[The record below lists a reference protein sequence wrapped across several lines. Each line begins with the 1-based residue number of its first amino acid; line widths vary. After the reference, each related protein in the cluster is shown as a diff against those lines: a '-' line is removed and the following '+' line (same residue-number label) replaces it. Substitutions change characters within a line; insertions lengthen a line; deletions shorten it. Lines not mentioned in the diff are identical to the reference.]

1 MTGLRH
7 GWRLW
12 CGPVR
17 MIETLDPRDR
27 VVAGEVHALQ
37 QASYEIERQLLGLA
51 SFFPL
56 GVRVEDIQAEPDT
69 FLGWRESGRLV
80 GVVSYLISPSGLY
93 GDEAPRPMMDIGRMI
108 VHPEFFRRGIAATLL
123 AAAEAAAPRGA
134 RITVSTGEANGP
146 AVRLYETR
154 GYRAWRRTTLPD
166 GLRLVR
172 FLKEVGA

>member
-1 MTGLRH
+1 
-7 GWRLW
+7 
-12 CGPVR
+12 
-17 MIETLDPRDR
+17 MIEPLTANDR
-27 VVAGEVHALQ
+27 VVAEEIHALQ
-37 QASYEIERQLLGLA
+37 QVSYEVERQLLGLE

-56 GVRVEDIQAEPDT
+56 GVGVEDIQAEPDT
-69 FLGWRESGRLV
+69 FLGWREEGRLV
-80 GVVSYLISPSGLY
+80 GVVSYVISPGRLY
-93 GDEAPRPMMDIGRMI
+93 GDEQPRPMMDIGRMI
-108 VHPEFFRRGIAATLL
+108 VHPAFFRRGIAARLL
-123 AAAEAAAPRGA
+123 AAAEAAAPEGA